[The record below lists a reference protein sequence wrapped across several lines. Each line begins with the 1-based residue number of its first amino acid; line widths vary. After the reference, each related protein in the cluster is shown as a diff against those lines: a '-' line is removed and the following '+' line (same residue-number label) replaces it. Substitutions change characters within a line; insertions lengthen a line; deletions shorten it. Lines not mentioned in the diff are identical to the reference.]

1 MIRLFPRSTR
11 GLVLLIAGL
20 LSLATLILGL
30 IVYRVSH
37 EALERQLRHRVL
49 VQTQGLLAARRGGGP
64 SALVAAIGLREA
76 EGRGEGM
83 GYILVGAR
91 GERLAGA
98 LRASPPEP
106 GWLEHLDFEDGGG
119 ARGVAQALTTA
130 LPGGGRLVVA
140 ADRAPVDAADLAL
153 LKVFAAA
160 LSITL
165 LLGVG
170 GAGFLG
176 AIIQRR
182 LAQISAAA
190 QAIVDGDLPRRMPRD
205 PASQEFDAL
214 AATLN
219 HMLDRMQVLM
229 ETLQQVSSDIAHDL
243 RTPLT
248 RLHGV
253 LETALGQP
261 AGDGDQGA
269 RLALM
274 RASAHAEEILDLF
287 AALLRIAE
295 IESLEVRAG
304 FQHVDLSGLV
314 ERCLDALRPDV
325 EAAGYVLRARIDPGL
340 AVEGDKHLLSQLLV
354 NLIENAARHTP
365 LGTLIVVSLAAT
377 ASDAV
382 LCVRDN
388 GPGITA
394 DKHEVVLR
402 RFSRLEQSRHKPG
415 HGLGLT
421 LAGAVARAHVS
432 TLRLED
438 ARPGLA
444 VSLTL
449 SRA

>member
-1 MIRLFPRSTR
+1 M
-11 GLVLLIAGL
+11 
-20 LSLATLILGL
+20 
-30 IVYRVSH
+30 
-37 EALERQLRHRVL
+37 
-49 VQTQGLLAARRGGGP
+49 
-64 SALVAAIGLREA
+64 
-76 EGRGEGM
+76 
-83 GYILVGAR
+83 
-91 GERLAGA
+91 
-98 LRASPPEP
+98 
-106 GWLEHLDFEDGGG
+106 EHLDFEDTDG
-119 ARGVAQALTTA
+119 ARSVAQALTTA

-140 ADRAPVDAADLAL
+140 ADRAPIDAADMAL
-153 LKVFAAA
+153 LRVFAGAF
-160 LSITL
+160 SITL

-170 GAGFLG
+170 GAWFLG
-176 AIIQRR
+176 MVIQQR

-190 QAIVDGDLPRRMPRD
+190 QAIVDGDLTRRMPRD
-205 PASQEFDAL
+205 PASHEFDAL

-219 HMLDRMQVLM
+219 HMLDRIQALM
-229 ETLQQVSSDIAHDL
+229 ETLQQVTSDIAHDL

-253 LETALGQP
+253 LETALRQP
-261 AGDGDQGA
+261 AGDGDQGV
-269 RLALM
+269 RLALA

-304 FQHVDLSGLV
+304 FQRVDLSGLV

-325 EAAGYVLRARIDPGL
+325 EAAGYVLRARIEDGL

-365 LGTLIVVSLAAT
+365 LGTLIIVSLDAT

-388 GPGITA
+388 GPGIAA
-394 DKHEVVLR
+394 DKHEVVLQ

-415 HGLGLT
+415 HGLGLA

-432 TLRLED
+432 ALRLED
-438 ARPGLA
+438 AGPGLA

-449 SRA
+449 PRA